1 MGQINDNLSNF
12 VFGKVQPQATQ
23 LEEAVLGA
31 LMLDREAFGIVCDV
45 LRPESFYLEAHQH
58 IYRAILNL
66 SNSSRP
72 VDLLTTTEEIKANG
86 NLEKVGGGY
95 YLVEL
100 SNRVASAA
108 NIEQHARII
117 AQKHIQREL
126 IGLSTRTIR
135 DAYED
140 TTDVFALYDEAMA
153 GLMGIMSPFQT
164 VKHTTTVGEAAMEV
178 LRDIDRAMSGE
189 GGEAVLTGIKELD
202 RLSGGFFP
210 GELTIIAARPG
221 MGKTEIALC
230 CAEFASLNE
239 RKAHFVTLEMTS
251 KQLARRLMSSRSGVP
266 TGKIRRVDLGEVE
279 IKALKDAAEF
289 LQKAKLSISS
299 HRTISGLWQFV
310 RRAAA
315 KKEIDIL
322 FVDYAQLMQD
332 DDAKKGANREQ
343 EISAISRTLKRIST
357 EFNIPVVLLA
367 QLSREVEKR
376 ADKMPQLSDLRE
388 SGSLEQDADNVYFLV
403 RLDTYGI
410 FEYTET
416 YDNVLPAGN
425 YPTAGTMLVYSK
437 KFRSDSQFGTML
449 GFVGGHIVQEK
460 DQQPPA
466 FQAAVDFTQSR
477 PKPGE
482 EVPFEKPVISR
493 QARMNDEDIP
503 F

>member
-31 LMLDREAFGIVCDV
+31 LMLDREAFGVVCDV

-126 IGLSTRTIR
+126 IGLSTRIIR

-239 RKAHFVTLEMTS
+239 RKSHFVTLEMTA

-289 LQKAKLSISS
+289 LQKAKL
-299 HRTISGLWQFV
+299 
-310 RRAAA
+310 
-315 KKEIDIL
+315 
-322 FVDYAQLMQD
+322 
-332 DDAKKGANREQ
+332 N
-343 EISAISRTLKRIST
+343 
-357 EFNIPVVLLA
+357 LL
-367 QLSREVEKR
+367 V
-376 ADKMPQLSDLRE
+376 
-388 SGSLEQDADNVYFLV
+388 
-403 RLDTYGI
+403 
-410 FEYTET
+410 
-416 YDNVLPAGN
+416 
-425 YPTAGTMLVYSK
+425 
-437 KFRSDSQFGTML
+437 
-449 GFVGGHIVQEK
+449 
-460 DQQPPA
+460 
-466 FQAAVDFTQSR
+466 
-477 PKPGE
+477 
-482 EVPFEKPVISR
+482 
-493 QARMNDEDIP
+493 
-503 F
+503 